1 MTNFYANFNIPKMY
15 GAVAGNVNQTANPWV
30 QRGAVPSI
38 NMGPASDVFQR
49 SATPVQVQNAPQIQ
63 QIAPVS
69 NVWDNKRIE
78 AIYNKTF
85 ETVMAQNPITRE
97 LNITKPALDF
107 STEENRKEGALATYR
122 AGANNII
129 VQDGEFFKS
138 DLYLCK
144 MTDKS
149 GEIVDI
155 RIFEEKY
162 ADEYSKKHPEFKI
175 TREKLTDSEKELYIS
190 STFAHELRH
199 CIQNHLIASTD
210 GCADKY
216 KKWCLDYKTA
226 LEELV
231 ASKKEMAA
239 LEGKAYAV
247 CDEEKEIERLD
258 YTLNYKPKKVFD
270 KNTAFKYSLSPSD
283 NRYWLVNDHLYTLSE
298 EERAKDSLESYYTDP
313 LEIDAYNYE
322 REFVVTESK
331 KYPNGTLRKEI
342 VDGLFL
348 SASLN
353 VFDDNVL
360 FIRK

>member
-1 MTNFYANFNIPKMY
+1 MTNFYANFNIPRIY
-15 GAVAGNVNQTANPWV
+15 GAVSGNINRAAYPAMRQS
-30 QRGAVPSI
+30 AVPSI
-38 NMGPASDVFQR
+38 NMGPAKDVFQR
-49 SATPVQVQNAPQIQ
+49 GTTPVQVQNAPQIQ
-63 QIAPVS
+63 QSAPVS
-69 NVWDNKRIE
+69 SVWDNKRIQ
-78 AIYNKTF
+78 AIYDKTY
-85 ETVMAQNPITRE
+85 ETVMAQNLITRE

-129 VQDGEFFKS
+129 IQDGEFFKS

-162 ADEYSKKHPEFKI
+162 ADEYSKKHPEFKM

-239 LEGKAYAV
+239 LEGKTYAAY
-247 CDEEKEIERLD
+247 DEEKEIERLD

-298 EERAKDSLESYYTDP
+298 EERAKDSLESYYNNP

-322 REFVVTESK
+322 QEFLITQTK
-331 KYPNGTLRKEI
+331 KYPEGALRKEI
-342 VDGLFL
+342 LDDMLL
-348 SASLN
+348 SVSLN
-353 VFDDNVL
+353 VRDDNFP

>member
-1 MTNFYANFNIPKMY
+1 MTNFYANFNIPKIY
-15 GAVAGNVNQTANPWV
+15 GAVSGNINQAAYPAV
-30 QRGAVPSI
+30 RQSAVPSI
-38 NMGPASDVFQR
+38 NMGPAKDVFQK
-49 SATPVQVQNAPQIQ
+49 STAPVQVQNASQIQ
-63 QIAPVS
+63 QSTPVS
-69 NVWDNKRIE
+69 SVWDNKRIQ
-78 AIYNKTF
+78 AIYDKTY

-97 LNITKPALDF
+97 LNITKPALNF

-122 AGANNII
+122 AGTNNII
-129 VQDGEFFKS
+129 IQDGEFFTS

-175 TREKLTDSEKELYIS
+175 TRAKLTDSEKELYIS

-247 CDEEKEIERLD
+247 YDEEKEIERLN
-258 YTLNYKPKKVFD
+258 YTLNYKPKKLFD

-298 EERAKDSLESYYTDP
+298 EERAKDSLESYYNNP

-322 REFVVTESK
+322 REFLMTQTK
-331 KYPNGTLRKEI
+331 KYPDGTLRKEI
-342 VDGLFL
+342 LDDMLL
-348 SASLN
+348 SISLN
-353 VFDDNVL
+353 VRDDNFP